1 MITIGYRR
9 QVAALLALV
18 TSLAL
23 VPVAQAQAAAP
34 RAGQFTSLC
43 GAMDSTHPATVSHVM
58 FILFEN
64 KSYGSIVGSK
74 SAPYI
79 NQALIS
85 GCGLATN
92 YHNYSH
98 PSTSNYLALTSGA
111 VQGKAVSADCLPSGC
126 PQPQASIF
134 SQLSEAGQTWGE
146 YAEAMPSNCDKK
158 DSTTR
163 PLSML
168 MAAQGRTTTSGTP
181 AGVLHV
187 DPGAWGLLQLGR
199 AARHDDLGKLPERA
213 VPQH

>member
-1 MITIGYRR
+1 
-9 QVAALLALV
+9 
-18 TSLAL
+18 
-23 VPVAQAQAAAP
+23 
-34 RAGQFTSLC
+34 
-43 GAMDSTHPATVSHVM
+43 MDGTHPATVTHVM

-98 PSTSNYLALTSGA
+98 PSTPNYLALTSGA

-134 SQLSEAGQTWGE
+134 SQLSNAGQTWRE

-158 DSTTR
+158 NFDNTDLCQR
-163 PLSML
+163 RWQHRGVLL
-168 MAAQGRTTTSGTP
+168 RAARAP
-181 AGVLHV
+181 RVLHV
-187 DPGAWGLLQLGR
+187 AACPRELLQLGR
-199 AARHDDLGKLPERA
+199 AARHDELRELPERA
-213 VPQH
+213 VPQQ